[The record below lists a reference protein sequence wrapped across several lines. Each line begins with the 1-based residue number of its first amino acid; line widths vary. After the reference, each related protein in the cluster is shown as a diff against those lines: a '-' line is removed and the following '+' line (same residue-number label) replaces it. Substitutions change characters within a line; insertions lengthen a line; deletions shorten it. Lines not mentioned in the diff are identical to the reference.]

1 MAKQKGTQK
10 VVTRRTALIGGGAA
24 VGAIALAG
32 GGYYAGTLINGK
44 PGSVEGTTGEPQVIR
59 SKNGQLIVDL
69 VATRTLTEIASQKV
83 ETFTYNGSLPGPTWV
98 AKPGDKITVN
108 FTNNLGE
115 STNLHAHGLHVSP
128 EGNSDNVMLEIK
140 AGEKFTYEYQLGADH
155 PVGTSWY
162 HPHLHGQAANQLFA
176 GLYGAIIVE
185 DDGAVEANRERVL
198 VISDIDF
205 DNNGQIL
212 KPGMMALMMGR
223 EGNRVLVNGQETPE
237 YEAEIN
243 ALERWRIVNS
253 CSSRYV
259 HLHFN
264 GADLTVLGLDAQPH
278 PKPVATDELIL
289 APGNRA
295 DVLAQMGSSPVE
307 ITFDSIVHPDTMT
320 APTVGRKIATI
331 KPTGAT
337 AAKVAGLVTPL
348 AALPSLETAKLAAK
362 RKFSLAMPDMMA
374 GMGAMHGGDAN
385 SMSGMNHD
393 MSNMGGDMN
402 MNGMFTING
411 EAFDHLKVNTKVA
424 LGTVE
429 EWTIVNTSNMNHP
442 FHLHVWPMQIVSIN
456 GEPVKNPVWK
466 DVVDIRYQSETVVR
480 INFEKFKGKT
490 MYHCHILD
498 HEDQGMMGIIE
509 AV

>member
-1 MAKQKGTQK
+1 MAKRKEFS
-10 VVTRRTALIGGGAA
+10 RRSALIGGGVA

-32 GGYYAGTLINGK
+32 GGFYAGTLFNENQGSVNGK
-44 PGSVEGTTGEPQVIR
+44 TGEPEVIR
-59 SKNGQLIVDL
+59 SKNGQLVVDI
-69 VATRTLTEIASQKV
+69 VATRTLTEIAGQKV

-98 AKPGDKITVN
+98 AKPGDKISVN

-115 STNLHAHGLHVSP
+115 STNLHAHGLHISP

-140 AGEKFTYEYQLGADH
+140 AGEKFAYEYQLGADH
-155 PVGTSWY
+155 PTGTSWY

-205 DNNGQIL
+205 DDNGRIL
-212 KPGMMALMMGR
+212 QPGMMALMMGR
-223 EGNRVLVNGQETPE
+223 EGERILVNGQETPE
-237 YEAEIN
+237 FETEIG
-243 ALERWRIVNS
+243 ALERWRIVNA
-253 CSSRYV
+253 CSSRYL
-259 HLHFN
+259 HLHFA
-264 GADLTVLGLDAQPH
+264 GAQIQVLGLDAQPH
-278 PKPVATDELIL
+278 PKPVDTDELIL

-295 DVLAQMGSSPVE
+295 DVLAQLGTKPVE

-320 APTVGRKIATI
+320 APTVGRKIATF

-337 AAKVAGLVTPL
+337 AAMVAGLIAPL
-348 AALPSLETAKLAAK
+348 TALPSLTEAKLAAK
-362 RKFSLAMPDMMA
+362 RKFTLAMPDMMS
-374 GMGAMHGGDAN
+374 GMGAMHGSGN
-385 SMSGMNHD
+385 MGGMNH
-393 MSNMGGDMN
+393 SSGDMN
-402 MNGMFTING
+402 MDGMFTING
-411 EAFDHLKVNTKVA
+411 EAFNHLKVNTKVA
-424 LGTVE
+424 LGSVE

-442 FHLHVWPMQIVSIN
+442 FHLHVWPMQVVSVN
-456 GEPVKNPVWK
+456 GEPVKNPVWQ
-466 DVVDIRYQSETVVR
+466 DVVDVRYQSETVVR